1 MQQQTEQKSS
11 VEKIP
16 THSVLSPKIELY
28 HPPRL
33 PSRPRAKGRI
43 QSTALF
49 LVSNQ
54 KMTKV
59 PIASNNVFFSSGKM
73 DQYKGLS
80 SDLSLQTT
88 W

>member
-11 VEKIP
+11 AEKIP
-16 THSVLSPKIELY
+16 TRSGLSPKIELY
-28 HPPRL
+28 HPPRF
-33 PSRPRAKGRI
+33 PSRPRAKVRS